1 MKINYSNI
9 DFKAD
14 ATVVTNK
21 IKEYLN
27 SDKCTFWDS
36 KFKISERVNKEYDRF
51 NTISIIIKIML
62 CVVFSIIL
70 YKLTITEYIENRL
83 LYQIVYAF
91 VALFEGCVIYIIIS
105 MIDIP
110 ISEKYLN
117 RCFNC
122 DKKEMKKD
130 IEDLN
135 LLDFIEKWYGNEDIT
150 YWRSTDE
157 DTVYSA
163 IQSYITQEK
172 IMEINARYTIVK
184 IKPSGK
190 RFFKVYYATH
200 DGTVKNEE
208 FRIHNIVQNIKTKE
222 PSIKINNEA
231 ITLIT
236 PASC

>member
-27 SDKCTFWDS
+27 SDKCTFGDS
-36 KFKISERVNKEYDRF
+36 KFKLSERFDKEYSQF
-51 NTISIIIKIML
+51 NTISKIIKIML

-83 LYQIVYAF
+83 LYQIADVI
-91 VALFEGCVIYIIIS
+91 VALLTGCAIYIIIC
-105 MIDIP
+105 MLDIP

-117 RCFNC
+117 RYFNC

-130 IEDLN
+130 IEKLS
-135 LLDFIEKWYGNEDIT
+135 LIDFIEKWYGLEDIA

-163 IQSYITQEK
+163 IQSYITQER

-190 RFFKVYYATH
+190 QFFKVYYVTH
-200 DGTVKNEE
+200 DGTVKDEE
-208 FRIHNIVQNIKTKE
+208 FRIHNIVQNIKTKK

-231 ITLIT
+231 ITLII
-236 PASC
+236 PARI